1 MGPAT
6 NCSITSAKTKWILLP
21 TAPPSIRSTSKPAN
35 GACMMYKHNSCNLCR
50 RKPILRLLSAIHCW
64 PPICNRQAN
73 PNQNKTGW
81 LYWRTSIRMSDV
93 SLFTNPETVRQ
104 FAHSPVTRLG
114 GTLAVA
120 GEAGVEE
127 GIIND

>member
-1 MGPAT
+1 
-6 NCSITSAKTKWILLP
+6 
-21 TAPPSIRSTSKPAN
+21 
-35 GACMMYKHNSCNLCR
+35 
-50 RKPILRLLSAIHCW
+50 
-64 PPICNRQAN
+64 
-73 PNQNKTGW
+73 
-81 LYWRTSIRMSDV
+81 MSDV